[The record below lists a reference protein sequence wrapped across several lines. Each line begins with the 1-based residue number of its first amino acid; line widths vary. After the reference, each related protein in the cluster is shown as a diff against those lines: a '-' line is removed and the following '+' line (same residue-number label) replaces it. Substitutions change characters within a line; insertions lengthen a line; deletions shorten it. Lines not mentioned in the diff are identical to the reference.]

1 MRRLH
6 PWPLPSRPSIPLSFS
21 FSRLL
26 SHSPRTPQTPLK
38 HYPRAD
44 ALGKSDAT
52 IQLPRRIDI
61 TSHYGHPHTVIHIYI
76 YIHIHIY
83 TYIHTSTS
91 TYKLESP
98 FRGRVRP
105 GSTDLAFG
113 FRKGSKAAPVNIAG
127 CTSVKKK
134 KNLINSW

>member
-1 MRRLH
+1 MVCKPCADFTLGLYH
-6 PWPLPSRPSIPLSFS
+6 PGQVSLSLSLSLARSR
-21 FSRLL
+21 
-26 SHSPRTPQTPLK
+26 SPRTPQTPLK

-61 TSHYGHPHTVIHIYI
+61 TSHHRPRAVIHA
-76 YIHIHIY
+76 
-83 TYIHTSTS
+83 YIHTYMDMYIIYMYTYTR

-105 GSTDLAFG
+105 GSTDRQAFG
-113 FRKGSKAAPVNIAG
+113 FRKGSKATPPP
-127 CTSVKKK
+127 
-134 KNLINSW
+134 